1 LPLPI
6 AASMHL
12 LRMPASM
19 SFGVIQRRAREKEP
33 RWWRPKSLAS
43 GRHCLDSRWS
53 RLSSEVR
60 YYRNEEQLLERAESD
75 RTDDS
80 TFLSRGRHTG
90 LGSLC
95 SYWSFRLGHSGLRRR
110 KQQQRLWHA
119 APRRLA
125 VTQVGKYALM
135 VKAASGNMTA
145 TQRLLSPCSRRAEGG
160 HSLDRTRRQPGERS
174 AYRETP
180 EGTLPRP

>member
-1 LPLPI
+1 
-6 AASMHL
+6 
-12 LRMPASM
+12 M

-80 TFLSRGRHTG
+80 TFLSRGRRAG
-90 LGSLC
+90 LGSLVLLLVIFD
-95 SYWSFRLGHSGLRRR
+95 WAILAAAAEATAAALARR
-110 KQQQRLWHA
+110 
-119 APRRLA
+119 PPA
-125 VTQVGKYALM
+125 VW
-135 VKAASGNMTA
+135 
-145 TQRLLSPCSRRAEGG
+145 R
-160 HSLDRTRRQPGERS
+160 
-174 AYRETP
+174 
-180 EGTLPRP
+180 